1 MLKTYDEMYKN
12 LIMSK
17 ERALWEIARE
27 LSRRNDLLEVEA
39 LCKTAE
45 AIRAA
50 AKGSNSGLYDTGWE
64 MAEELACLAHK
75 KICAITG
82 CPHALSDEEE
92 TKQ

>member
-27 LSRRNDLLEVEA
+27 LSRRNDLLEVEM

-45 AIRAA
+45 AVRA
-50 AKGSNSGLYDTGWE
+50 AKGSTSGLYDTGWG
-64 MAEELACLAHK
+64 MAEKLALMAHK
-75 KICAITG
+75 KITTITG
-82 CPHALSDEEE
+82 LPDDLRGGEDKDE
-92 TKQ
+92 